1 MFNERRTEAQRCNET
16 IFDVINVSLISS
28 LPVSK
33 WTAPTPP
40 ASIRPIRGE
49 IPAAQRAGGLLM
61 SEAGNIFVG
70 RSSEQRLLTLMN
82 SLNAKFRHAPVM
94 EDEVTEVFASVPHG
108 VVVDATIGGAGHTL
122 KLLQTYAWM
131 RVLGIDR
138 DPLAIAASEMIATM
152 HPEIGDRL
160 VVRHGRFDQLRQIMQ
175 SLQLTEISGAL
186 FDLGVS
192 SPQFDR
198 PERGFSYR
206 HEGPLD
212 MRMDTTAKLS
222 AADVVNS
229 YDTEHLA
236 RVIREHSDER
246 FALRIA
252 KAIVTHRPISTT
264 TQLADIISA
273 TIPAPARRT
282 GGHPA
287 KRTFQAIRI
296 EVNNELDMLP
306 GALGDAIDATKAG
319 GRIAVLTYH
328 SGEDRIVKRT
338 FRDAEVDPTVENI
351 ATPFAHP
358 LQSVFKRVRRV
369 RVHER
374 PSADEIA
381 RNPRAASAR
390 LRVIEK
396 ASLPLSST
404 ISADS

>member
-1 MFNERRTEAQRCNET
+1 
-16 IFDVINVSLISS
+16 
-28 LPVSK
+28 
-33 WTAPTPP
+33 
-40 ASIRPIRGE
+40 
-49 IPAAQRAGGLLM
+49 
-61 SEAGNIFVG
+61 
-70 RSSEQRLLTLMN
+70 
-82 SLNAKFRHAPVM
+82 M
-94 EDEVTEVFASVPHG
+94 EDEITAVFACVPHG
-108 VVVDATIGGAGHTL
+108 VVLDATLGGAGHSL

-138 DPLAIAASEMIATM
+138 DPMAVAASEVIAAS

-160 VVRHGRFDQLRQIMQ
+160 VVRHGRFDQLRLIMNE
-175 SLQLTEISGAL
+175 LQLTEISGAL

-222 AADVVNS
+222 AADVVNH
-229 YDTEHLA
+229 YDTERLT
-236 RVIREHSDER
+236 RVIRENSDER
-246 FALRIA
+246 FAFRIA
-252 KAIVTHRPISTT
+252 KAIVAHRPISTT
-264 TQLADIISA
+264 TQLAEIVTA
-273 TIPAPARRT
+273 AIPAPARRT

-306 GALGDAIDATKAG
+306 DALDDAIDATTAG

-328 SGEDRIVKRT
+328 SGEDRIVKRV
-338 FRDAEVDPTVENI
+338 FRDAEVDPTVEII
-351 ATPFAHP
+351 ATPFANP
-358 LQSVFKRVRRV
+358 LQSAIKRVRRV
-369 RVHER
+369 RVRER
-374 PSADEIA
+374 PSEDEIA

-396 ASLPLSST
+396 LSLSVSPT
-404 ISADS
+404 IPAGC

>member
-61 SEAGNIFVG
+61 GEAGNNFVG

-94 EDEVTEVFASVPHG
+94 EDEVIEVFASVPHG

-138 DPLAIAASEMIATM
+138 DPLAVAASEMIATT

-273 TIPAPARRT
+273 AIPAPARRT

-306 GALGDAIDATKAG
+306 DALGDAIDATKAG

-338 FRDAEVDPTVENI
+338 FRDAEVDPTVKNI

-404 ISADS
+404 ISAGS

>member
-1 MFNERRTEAQRCNET
+1 MITQ
-16 IFDVINVSLISS
+16 D
-28 LPVSK
+28 
-33 WTAPTPP
+33 
-40 ASIRPIRGE
+40 
-49 IPAAQRAGGLLM
+49 
-61 SEAGNIFVG
+61 
-70 RSSEQRLLTLMN
+70 
-82 SLNAKFRHAPVM
+82 AKFRHVPVM
-94 EDEVTEVFASVPHG
+94 ENEVTEVFASVPHG
-108 VVVDATIGGAGHTL
+108 VVVDATIGGAGHSL

-138 DPLAIAASEMIATM
+138 DPQAIAASEVIAAAN
-152 HPEIGDRL
+152 PEIGDRL
-160 VVRHGRFDQLRQIMQ
+160 VVRHGRFDQLPQIMQ

-212 MRMDTTAKLS
+212 MRMDTSAGIS
-222 AADVVNS
+222 AADVVNE

-236 RVIREHSDER
+236 QVIREHSDER
-246 FALRIA
+246 FAFRIA
-252 KAIVTHRPISTT
+252 KAIVAHRPISTT
-264 TQLADIISA
+264 TQLANVVLA
-273 TIPAPARRT
+273 AIPAAARRT

-296 EVNNELDMLP
+296 EVNDELDMLP
-306 GALGDAIDATKAG
+306 GALDDAIDVTTAG

-328 SGEDRIVKRT
+328 SGEDRIVKRV
-338 FRDAEVDPTVENI
+338 FRNAEVDPTVENI

-358 LQSVFKRVRRV
+358 MQSAYRRVRRV
-369 RVHER
+369 RISER
-374 PSADEIA
+374 PSADEIV

-396 ASLPLSST
+396 SPLPAT
-404 ISADS
+404 PKITAGC